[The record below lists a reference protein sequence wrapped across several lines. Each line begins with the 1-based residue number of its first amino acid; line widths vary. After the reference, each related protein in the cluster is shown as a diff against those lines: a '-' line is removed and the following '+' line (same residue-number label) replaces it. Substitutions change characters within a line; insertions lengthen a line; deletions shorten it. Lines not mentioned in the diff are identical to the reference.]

1 MLPRRSRK
9 NQFGGRAA
17 VVTAPS
23 APRIVAGPPSPP
35 TSDSDSGTGTGG
47 GGASGSDSNTSSDGG
62 GASRGGGSGSG
73 GGGAS
78 GAGGGSGFGGRG
90 ALGAGGGSGF
100 GGRGASGAGGGS
112 GSGGG
117 GASGAGGGSG
127 SGGGGPGAAECRA
140 LGEDDFEAADEFA
153 VNGDAGPVINAVL
166 AAAGQVEADTT
177 SGHHI
182 VGGAPLP
189 RRAAA
194 DAMAEQLAS
203 RRRFLHIFPAACWVP
218 GAQAAIASAPNAA
231 FGRPPLPRAT
241 SSVTNRHLEANTI
254 SSPQRAFAAPPP
266 PAPLPQQPRSPPPS
280 AANVLDDESSDD
292 MDDDELV
299 LAYVTPPASPVASTM
314 PGTSP
319 LGTRPSSGTRRRSA
333 ESRAARGLAAAAAAA
348 SQAAEASQQ
357 LTLDDIRGVLR
368 SGFSSVGRELTRLRA
383 ELVVVKSQ
391 SASVLRRMDGMAAA
405 ADGRES
411 GNGVVLER
419 LACIDRALNTLGERM
434 AKTSDGEEGGVA
446 SVNGRSSVALVTE
459 IKVRALPYSTHCTL
473 TLSPLLAHI

>member
-1 MLPRRSRK
+1 
-9 NQFGGRAA
+9 
-17 VVTAPS
+17 
-23 APRIVAGPPSPP
+23 
-35 TSDSDSGTGTGG
+35 
-47 GGASGSDSNTSSDGG
+47 
-62 GASRGGGSGSG
+62 
-73 GGGAS
+73 
-78 GAGGGSGFGGRG
+78 
-90 ALGAGGGSGF
+90 
-100 GGRGASGAGGGS
+100 
-112 GSGGG
+112 
-117 GASGAGGGSG
+117 
-127 SGGGGPGAAECRA
+127 
-140 LGEDDFEAADEFA
+140 
-153 VNGDAGPVINAVL
+153 
-166 AAAGQVEADTT
+166 
-177 SGHHI
+177 
-182 VGGAPLP
+182 
-189 RRAAA
+189 
-194 DAMAEQLAS
+194 
-203 RRRFLHIFPAACWVP
+203 
-218 GAQAAIASAPNAA
+218 
-231 FGRPPLPRAT
+231 
-241 SSVTNRHLEANTI
+241 VTNRHLEANTI

-314 PGTSP
+314 PSTSP

-348 SQAAEASQQ
+348 SQAAEVSQQ

-446 SVNGRSSVALVTE
+446 AVNGRSSVALVTE